1 MGADV
6 EARSYTREDRRRYR
20 DKVQTDLA
28 ALRRMLAEGLVVDA
42 DTQAGLEVELN
53 LVDGDLQPDMR
64 NTEVLA
70 AIDDDASFQ
79 TELGRFN
86 VEINLPPQSLR
97 KGGLTAFETHTR
109 ELLDAAQERAS
120 SIGSRLVMIGILP
133 TLMPEH
139 VRGEQISENPRYSLL
154 DAQILGARGEDLV
167 IDIAGAGERLQMVSD
182 SIMPE
187 AAATST
193 QVHLQIDPAEF
204 GAVWNASQAVAG
216 IQVALGANA
225 PFLFGHRLGAENRIP
240 LFAQSTDTRGEDLK
254 AQGVR
259 PRVWFGER
267 WVETV
272 FDLFEENARYF
283 SALLP
288 ECSEEDPMAVLDAGG
303 VPSLPELC
311 LHNGTIYRWNR
322 PIYDVSGGSAHL
334 RVESRVLPAGPTVLD
349 TVANAAFFAG
359 VVRGLARE
367 SRPVWREMSFLA
379 AQDNLDNA
387 VADGIDADVYWPG
400 AGQVRVGELVLRR
413 LLPLAR
419 TGLADQ
425 GVSEAEIDRYLS
437 VVEQRC
443 LLGRNGATWQ
453 TAHVGAREAAGESRE
468 QALHGMLAEYI
479 DLMHTGEPVHTW
491 KER

>member
-20 DKVQTDLA
+20 DKVALDLDV
-28 ALRRMLAEGLVVDA
+28 LRRMLAEGLVVDA

-53 LVDGDLQPDMR
+53 LVDADLSPDMR

-70 AIDDDASFQ
+70 AIDEADSFQ

-86 VEINLPPQSLR
+86 VEINLPVQSLR
-97 KGGLTAFETHTR
+97 KGGLRAFEDDTR
-109 ELLDAAQERAS
+109 ALLERADARAATV
-120 SIGSRLVMIGILP
+120 GSRLVMIGVLP

-139 VRGEQISENPRYSLL
+139 VRSDQISENPRYSLL
-154 DAQILGARGEDLV
+154 DAQILAARGEDLQ
-167 IDIAGAGERLQMVSD
+167 IDISGEHERLQLDSD

-187 AAATST
+187 AACTST

-204 GAVWNASQAVAG
+204 GAVWNAAQAVAG
-216 IQVALGANA
+216 IQVALGANS
-225 PFLFGHRLGAENRIP
+225 PFLFGRRLMAENRIP
-240 LFAQSTDTRGEDLK
+240 LFTQSTDTRGEDLK
-254 AQGVR
+254 TQGVR

-267 WVETV
+267 WVDSV
-272 FDLFEENARYF
+272 FDLFEENARYY

-288 ECSEEDPMAVLDAGG
+288 ECSPEDPEQVLADGG
-303 VPSLPELC
+303 VPELRELC

-322 PIYDVSGGSAHL
+322 PIYAVADGAAHI
-334 RVESRVLPAGPTVLD
+334 RVESRVLPAGPTVFD
-349 TVANAAFFAG
+349 TIANAAFFAG
-359 VVRGLARE
+359 VVRALARE
-367 SRPVWREMSFLA
+367 PRPVWREMSFLA
-379 AQDNLDNA
+379 ARDNLDVA
-387 VADGIDADVYWPG
+387 VRDGLAAVVYWPG
-400 AGQVRVGELVLRR
+400 AGQVGVGELVLRR

-419 TGLADQ
+419 AGLVDQ

-468 QALHGMLAEYI
+468 QALRGMLAEYVER
-479 DLMHTGEPVHTW
+479 MHTGEPVHTW
-491 KER
+491 KDD